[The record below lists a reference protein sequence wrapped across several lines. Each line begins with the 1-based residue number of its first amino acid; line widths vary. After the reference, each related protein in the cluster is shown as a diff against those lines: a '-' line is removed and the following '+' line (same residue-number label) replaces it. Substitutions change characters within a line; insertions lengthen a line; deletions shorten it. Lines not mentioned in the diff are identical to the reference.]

1 LIGCHLDPW
10 LVWHLLTLGEL
21 LLKYGVTSDALILL
35 ARILFEHGSLGHSD
49 DTAPLA
55 GPLLVR

>member
-1 LIGCHLDPW
+1 MDPW